1 MIEKSDVKCYDN
13 LVYKKRLCTPER
25 MCMREWYKLFL
36 RQWEIKKSKKRLPLK
51 GRLLLDCALEQVF
64 FGVSPAESSP
74 TFVRS
79 VLYTPEVLKSNTKV
93 LFCHGGVLVLPVLP
107 YHYRFARITAS
118 ELVCIVL
125 MPDYHLA
132 PEYRMIRVTSAL
144 TVTNILFQTAVMWL
158 LPVTAQEAVSPP

>member
-1 MIEKSDVKCYDN
+1 MKYTIHPDFEYAIHPDFESISRIPTFRTRLGISFVRHRYEGLFEYEHDIPGVK
-13 LVYKKRLCTPER
+13 VRRLN
-25 MCMREWYKLFL
+25 
-36 RQWEIKKSKKRLPLK
+36 IS
-51 GRLLLDCALEQVF
+51 
-64 FGVSPAESSP
+64 AESSP